1 MPSQARKRA
10 LGFVVTIGIVKLF
23 ADMTYEGARG
33 INGPFLGSLGA
44 SAAVVGTVAGAG
56 ELAGYGLRAVAGY
69 FADRTRAYWTLL
81 FSGYVVN
88 MLAVPALALAG
99 AWPIAAVL
107 MIAERTGRA
116 IRRPPT
122 DAMISHAGESIG
134 HGWAFGL
141 AEALDQ
147 TGATVGPLLAAWILY
162 RHGGYRHAYA
172 VLLIPALLCLASLLP
187 ARAIYPRPQ
196 EQEHRLA
203 RFREI
208 RGLSKSYW
216 LYLAASALIAA
227 GYADFSLVAFHF
239 QKAATV
245 APPLIPVF
253 YAGAMAAAAVASLA
267 YGWLLDRFGLGILL
281 PAFFLPALFAPFAFL
296 GGKALAGVG
305 IFLWGTGMGA
315 QDSCLKAAL
324 SRVIPAQ
331 NRSTAFG
338 VFDTGFGIA
347 WFVGSVA
354 MGLLY
359 EKSIPALVTFSMV
372 LQLAALPVLA
382 RAGQRSV

>member
-1 MPSQARKRA
+1 MTPQGRKRA

-44 SAAVVGTVAGAG
+44 SAVVVGVVAGGG

-81 FSGYVVN
+81 FAGYVVN
-88 MLAVPALALAG
+88 MLAVPALALAEN
-99 AWPIAAVL
+99 WPVAAAL

-141 AEALDQ
+141 SEALDQ
-147 TGATVGPLLAAWILY
+147 TGATVGPLLAAWVLY
-162 RHGGYRHAYA
+162 RHGGYHEAYA
-172 VLLIPALLCLASLLP
+172 LLLIPALLCLAALLP
-187 ARAIYPRPQ
+187 ARGIYPRPQ
-196 EQEHRLA
+196 DLEQEA
-203 RFREI
+203 PQWSKI
-208 RGLSKSYW
+208 RSLSKAYW
-216 LYLAASALIAA
+216 LYLAAGAFIAA

-239 QKAATV
+239 QQAATI

-253 YAGAMAAAAVASLA
+253 YAGAMAAAAVASLV
-267 YGWLLDRFGLGILL
+267 YGQLLDRFGFRALL
-281 PAFFLPALFAPFAFL
+281 PAFLLPALFAPCVFL
-296 GGKALAGVG
+296 GGATMAGFGV
-305 IFLWGTGMGA
+305 FLWGIGMGA

-324 SRVIPAQ
+324 ARAIPVQ

-354 MGLLY
+354 MGMLY
-359 EKSIPALVTFSMV
+359 QTSIPALVIFSVV
-372 LQLAALPVLA
+372 LQLAAIPVLA
-382 RAGQRSV
+382 RAGRRA